1 MSGPPSPRPWQEIAA
16 EAAIELDSEK
26 LLRLT
31 EELARAL
38 DADEQKLRS
47 QTHEQTLRKAA

>member
-1 MSGPPSPRPWQEIAA
+1 MSGLPSLRPWQEIAA

-31 EELARAL
+31 EELACAL
-38 DADEQKLRS
+38 DEYEQKLRS
-47 QTHEQTLRKAA
+47 QTHEQARRKAA